1 MRLDLSTRRRLWL
14 QQMLF
19 LLLFGALLIL
29 LAGLSIRY
37 PIRLDWTASGR
48 HTLSAASQALLA
60 RLDQPIRITAYVRER
75 SPMRES
81 IRRLVERYQRHQPD
95 ITLNFVNPDL
105 WPAQARQLDIRAEG
119 ELYVE
124 YGGRGEKLQQPGEQA
139 LTQTLQRL
147 SRPQNRLV
155 VFLDGHGERK
165 PQGVANH
172 DWGQF
177 GRELENLGVQM
188 RSLSLDAETP
198 VPPETAA
205 LVIASPQTPLTPAAA
220 QAVLDYVRR
229 GGNLLWTL
237 EPGDPLRLPAL
248 AALLGLSVRPGVIVD
263 ANAPRL
269 GIHHPS
275 FIPIVDYA
283 PHPISAALRSPALLP
298 QAVALE
304 IQPVAEWRATSLLE
318 SASSSW
324 SETGALDAPLQL
336 NADAAEQV
344 GPLTVGVALSR
355 PKPGAADTAQQRVVV
370 IGDSDFLSN
379 TYLGNGANLE
389 LGLNSLNWL
398 AWDEAL
404 IVIPSR
410 TLADPRLNLSQG
422 ALAGLAALFL
432 LILPGGFLTC
442 AGLIWRWRRH

>member
-1 MRLDLSTRRRLWL
+1 MRLNLSTRRRLWL

-19 LLLFGALLIL
+19 LFLFGVLLIL

-60 RLDQPIRITAYVRER
+60 QLDQPIRITAYVREH
-75 SPMRES
+75 SPLRES

-95 ITLNFVNPDL
+95 IALHFVNPDL
-105 WPAQARQLDIRAEG
+105 WPAQVRQLDIRAEG

-124 YGGRGEKLQQPGEQA
+124 YGGRGEKLQQPSEQA

-147 SRPQNRLV
+147 SRPQDRLV

-177 GRELENLGVQM
+177 GQELESMGVQI
-188 RSLSLDAETP
+188 RSLRLDPETP
-198 VPPETAA
+198 LPPETAA
-205 LVIASPQTPLTPAAA
+205 LVIASPQTPLAPAAA

-248 AALLGLSVRPGVIVD
+248 AALLGLNVRPGVIVD

-283 PHPISAALRSPALLP
+283 PHPISASLRSPALLP
-298 QAVALE
+298 QAAALE
-304 IQPVAEWRATSLLE
+304 VQPVAEWQATPLLE

-355 PKPGAADTAQQRVVV
+355 PRPGAADAAQQRVVV

-410 TLADPRLNLSQG
+410 TFADPRLNLSQG
-422 ALAGLAALFL
+422 ALAGLAVLFL

-442 AGLIWRWRRH
+442 GGLIWRRRRR